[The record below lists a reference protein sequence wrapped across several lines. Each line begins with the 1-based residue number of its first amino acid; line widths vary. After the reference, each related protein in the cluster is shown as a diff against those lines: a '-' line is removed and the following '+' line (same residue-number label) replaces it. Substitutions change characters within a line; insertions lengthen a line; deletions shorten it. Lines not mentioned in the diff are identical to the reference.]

1 MFLTQQC
8 LNQELTLDLL
18 EKFRHPEKLK
28 SSLVTEDDEMEV
40 LTRFLLTLYFDK
52 LFIEMKSLV
61 TQYESVF
68 SLKQNICSI
77 FTVDEFA

>member
-28 SSLVTEDDEMEV
+28 TSLVSDDDEMEV
-40 LTRFLLTLYFDK
+40 LTRFLLTPNYDK
-52 LFIEMKSLV
+52 LKSLV
-61 TQYESVF
+61 TVIMVQP
-68 SLKQNICSI
+68 
-77 FTVDEFA
+77 